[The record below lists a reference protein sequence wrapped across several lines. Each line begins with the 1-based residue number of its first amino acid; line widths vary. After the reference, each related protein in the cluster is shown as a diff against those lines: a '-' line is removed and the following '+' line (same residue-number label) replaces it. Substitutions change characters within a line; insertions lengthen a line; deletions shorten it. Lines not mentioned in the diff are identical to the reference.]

1 MAVMEDLRKSG
12 KTNPAMLNQFAWTLY
27 KSCDD
32 ADCLTTASAWMKEV
46 IAAEPAPAYLDTYAA
61 LLYKTGNYTDAETY
75 ARQAI
80 AKGKEQGQD
89 MTTSEELL
97 TSILK
102 AKEGK

>member
-1 MAVMEDLRKSG
+1 MEGLRKEG

-27 KSCDD
+27 KGCDD
-32 ADCLTTASAWMKEV
+32 VECLTMAGAWMKEV
-46 IAAEPAPAYLDTYAA
+46 IAAEPAAAYLDTYAA
-61 LLYKTGNYTDAETY
+61 LLYKSGNYTDAETY

-89 MTTSEELL
+89 MSSSEELL
-97 TSILK
+97 ASILK